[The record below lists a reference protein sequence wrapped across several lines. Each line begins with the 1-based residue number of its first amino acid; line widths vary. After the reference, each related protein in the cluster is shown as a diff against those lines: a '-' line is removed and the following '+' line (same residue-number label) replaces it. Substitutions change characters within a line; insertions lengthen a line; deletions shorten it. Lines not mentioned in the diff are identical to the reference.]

1 MFVVLVPVLVSF
13 LFSLGEIFVYFIFPT
28 TSSYLEGHGPL
39 TPRVS
44 LILCGMSLTNSSMPL
59 AGLGM
64 SDIRSPLSAVWQKVR
79 YSEQEFDS
87 SRTTLFFLAWKG
99 SAFGTWHRTVF
110 GAGLSIF
117 PMAFT
122 SVQINKRNNSLPSL
136 FLVLAG

>member
-1 MFVVLVPVLVSF
+1 MCWCLFWF
-13 LFSLGEIFVYFIFPT
+13 LFFFSLGEIFVYFIFPT
-28 TSSYLEGHGPL
+28 TDSYFEGHGPL

-44 LILCGMSLTNSSMPL
+44 LILCGMSLANSSMPL

-64 SDIRSPLSAVWQKVR
+64 SDIRSPLSAVWQQKVR
-79 YSEQEFDS
+79 CSEQEFDS

-99 SAFGTWHRTVF
+99 SAFGTWHRTAF

-122 SVQINKRNNSLPSL
+122 SVQINKRSNSLPSP